1 MHHLKKISPI
11 LAVLAFLVLTGTL
24 LASLSPPSVTQ
35 NGNSFRV
42 SMTPLDGSVR
52 NWIYY
57 HKAARV
63 GDSNS
68 VDVCVP
74 GGGWVQFR
82 SVSVLTEDNSNW
94 EESSYTKWYEVP
106 DGSCGVQS
114 PPPASTPASTPTSSS
129 TPTPDAEWCRMAQ
142 EHTIQGETLTKY
154 RTLFPSA
161 KAPSYPDI
169 IEVWTDGD
177 IVSVVYELD
186 GFYTHS
192 DGRSGEIW
200 GVEYYS
206 TCSYLLSR
214 IWFVPFS
221 WSGGD
226 IIILMRQGAS
236 K

>member
-1 MHHLKKISPI
+1 MHRLKKISPI
-11 LAVLAFLVLTGTL
+11 LAVLVFLVLTGTV
-24 LASLSPPSVTQ
+24 LASLSAPSVSQ

-82 SVSVLTEDNSNW
+82 SVSVLTEDNKNW

-114 PPPASTPASTPTSSS
+114 PPPAPTP

-154 RTLFPSA
+154 RTLFPHA
-161 KAPSYPDI
+161 QAPSRPDI
-169 IEVWTDGD
+169 ISVWTNGD
-177 IVSVVYELD
+177 VVSVVYELD
-186 GFYTHS
+186 WFYTHS
-192 DGRSGEIW
+192 DGRTGSIW

-206 TCSYLLSR
+206 TCSYLRSR
-214 IWFVPFS
+214 IWFVPDS

-226 IIILMRQGAS
+226 IIILMREGVPN
-236 K
+236 

>member
-1 MHHLKKISPI
+1 MHRLKKISPI
-11 LAVLAFLVLTGTL
+11 LAVLVFLVLTGTV
-24 LASLSPPSVTQ
+24 LASLSPPSVSQ

-82 SVSVLTEDNSNW
+82 AVSVLTEDNKNW

-106 DGSCGVQS
+106 KGSCGTQN
-114 PPPASTPASTPTSSS
+114 PPPAPTPTS
-129 TPTPDAEWCRMAQ
+129 TPTPTPTPEPEWCQMAQ
-142 EHTIQGETLTKY
+142 EHTIQGATLTKY

-169 IEVWTDGD
+169 ISVWTDGD
-177 IVSVVYELD
+177 EVAVVYELD
-186 GFYTHS
+186 WLYTHS
-192 DGRSGEIW
+192 DGRTGSIW

-206 TCSYLLSR
+206 TCSYLSSR
-214 IWFVPFS
+214 IWFVPDS

-226 IIILMRQGAS
+226 VIILMREGAS
-236 K
+236 N

>member
-1 MHHLKKISPI
+1 MHRLKKISPI
-11 LAVLAFLVLTGTL
+11 LAVLVFLVLTGTV
-24 LASLSPPSVTQ
+24 LASLSPPSVSQ

-82 SVSVLTEDNSNW
+82 AVSVLTEDNKNW

-106 DGSCGVQS
+106 NGSCGTQN
-114 PPPASTPASTPTSSS
+114 PPPAPTPTATPTPTPTPTSSS
-129 TPTPDAEWCRMAQ
+129 NDLCEVVSDGVINAE
-142 EHTIQGETLTKY
+142 TYDKY
-154 RTLFPSA
+154 RKVFPNAGDPRKYLDGYYYS
-161 KAPSYPDI
+161 PSYQAVI
-169 IEVWTDGD
+169 YI
-177 IVSVVYELD
+177 LD
-186 GFYTHS
+186 SYYQHS
-192 DGRSGEIW
+192 DGRYGSIQGW
-200 GVEYYS
+200 EYYNGCTFLKS
-206 TCSYLLSR
+206 HVV
-214 IWFVPFS
+214 FVPSS

-226 IIILMRQGAS
+226 VIILLKQ
-236 K
+236 KYH